1 MSFMIDDIDYIQQVY
16 RELKAEVDEV
26 EMEFENTVRVYRS
39 PLRQALNDITR
50 LYNSVNNVKGDFSGF
65 KNVSVY
71 VHGIESNGED
81 FIKSAKKA
89 AQPGDVIMREMRKGK
104 NEYFVV
110 NEDGGIKEFKE
121 FEKLRLADEF
131 KNKQGRLHIVYDTEH
146 KNEHRQETSD
156 DVAKR
161 LTEMGLVN
169 ETTKIDLFA
178 HSYGGRR
185 FFQFAMDYPDQVRSI
200 TTIGTPYDKNTMGKL
215 GNNVSILR
223 WKWVQKLVD
232 KEPTQYSGY
241 VDPNP
246 ENRRVDKGI
255 EHSNV
260 YTDMTSEA
268 LSEEMTYLKAANPEV
283 YRKLEEMDITA
294 VAGYDLAGWLGTKS
308 SQDGAVSVKS
318 QQAKSLGAL
327 IDQRLSY
334 KVDGGAVSPH
344 EAASYL

>member
-1 MSFMIDDIDYIQQVY
+1 MAREQIVKQILNKHQVEANEIITETGSNLLKQAFAKKWNKLNHTSLTANANKDTITFDAEEIKGKINSWIEHLEDCRDDVIKKYMKVDVPFEERNKMSFMIDDIDYIQQVY

-50 LYNSVNNVKGDFSGF
+50 LYNSVNNVKGDYSGF

-71 VHGIESNGED
+71 VHGIESNGKQFLE
-81 FIKSAKKA
+81 SAKKA
-89 AQPGDVIMREMRKGK
+89 AQPGDVIMHEMRKGK

-110 NEDGGIKEFKE
+110 KKGGGINKVEGFY
-121 FEKLRLADEF
+121 KLKLETEF
-131 KNKQGRLHIVYDTEH
+131 KNKEGRLHIVYDTEH

-169 ETTKIDLFA
+169 EATKIDLFA

-215 GNNVSILR
+215 GNNV
-223 WKWVQKLVD
+223 
-232 KEPTQYSGY
+232 PFYAGNGY
-241 VDPNP
+241 RN
-246 ENRRVDKGI
+246 
-255 EHSNV
+255 
-260 YTDMTSEA
+260 
-268 LSEEMTYLKAANPEV
+268 
-283 YRKLEEMDITA
+283 
-294 VAGYDLAGWLGTKS
+294 
-308 SQDGAVSVKS
+308 
-318 QQAKSLGAL
+318 
-327 IDQRLSY
+327 
-334 KVDGGAVSPH
+334 
-344 EAASYL
+344 